1 MESKKIIQM
10 YVSTKQKQTHRHIEQ
25 SCGSWRRRQRRDG
38 LRVWGKQIQTITYRV
53 DKQQGDYIQ
62 YPM

>member
-1 MESKKIIQM
+1 MNL
-10 YVSTKQKQTHRHIEQ
+10 STKQKQTHRHVEQ